1 MKKWKTAISIRKG
14 GELFIRGL
22 RHLDLIKDSDFIAA
36 LFLLWRGTR
45 PSGNEKT
52 MFESLLVSAIEHGID
67 VPSSVASR
75 VAIST
80 GNPMNVAL
88 ASGILA
94 LGARHGGAIEGAAL
108 LLNSDEAPDDIVR
121 RMTVSKEKIPG
132 FGHRLYKE
140 KDPRAEILFSRAQEL
155 GFFGAFAKK
164 AHDIAAALERA
175 SGKHLPINI
184 DGAMA
189 AILLELGFDPSLA
202 WGIFIFA
209 RTAGLLAH
217 AREEADE
224 TGVYRHLEEEDIEYT
239 GK

>member
-1 MKKWKTAISIRKG
+1 MKKWKTAISTRRN

-22 RHLDLIKDSDFIAA
+22 RHLDLIKNSDFIAS
-36 LFLLWRGTR
+36 LFLLWRGTLPR
-45 PSGNEKT
+45 GNEKA
-52 MFESLLVSAIEHGID
+52 MFEALLVSAIEHGID

-75 VAIST
+75 IAIST

-88 ASGILA
+88 ASGVLA
-94 LGARHGGAIEGAAL
+94 LGARHGGAIEGVAL
-108 LLNSDEAPDDIVR
+108 LLKLDETPDDIVR
-121 RMTVSKEKIPG
+121 RIMSSKEKISG

-140 KDPRAEILFSRAQEL
+140 KDPRAEMLFSRAQEL
-155 GFFGAFAKK
+155 GFFGVFVKK
-164 AHDIAAALERA
+164 AYDIAAALERA

-189 AILLELGFDPSLA
+189 AILLELGFDPRLA

-217 AREEADE
+217 AREELDE
-224 TGVYRHLEEEDIEYT
+224 TGVYRHLDEEDIEYT